1 MQAREDRPA
10 TVAAAPVWPGRDVG
24 SAASAP
30 QTAVFCCSRC
40 AAALQP
46 LPAASLSLCLQERKD
61 PSTAGRTPANQP
73 ETSNFHLTTVAVYCP
88 TPSANSAINSLQ
100 SRGRAGPPFSQQL
113 TQLVFSTFSFQRH
126 DLTVEKPG
134 WIAEKQDGVE
144 AERLGKGHRKGGE
157 REAEAGPEDEG
168 AKARKEEEVKRGE
181 EVGVEEGAEVWKEG
195 EVEAMVGGGK
205 AEAKSEEEAEVQ
217 EDIEVGVERGG
228 AEVGQKLKGIL
239 RHKIEDLVA
248 SLHHHD
254 RKNGMSRKE
263 EFTKGRTQENR
274 EGRNGKEIMMTEKG
288 RIEEMGKVIDMNLN
302 DGSP

>member
-1 MQAREDRPA
+1 M
-10 TVAAAPVWPGRDVG
+10 
-24 SAASAP
+24 
-30 QTAVFCCSRC
+30 
-40 AAALQP
+40 
-46 LPAASLSLCLQERKD
+46 
-61 PSTAGRTPANQP
+61 
-73 ETSNFHLTTVAVYCP
+73 
-88 TPSANSAINSLQ
+88 Q

-134 WIAEKQDGVE
+134 WIEEKQDGVE

-181 EVGVEEGAEVWKEG
+181 EVGVEEGAEVWKGG

-217 EDIEVGVERGG
+217 EDIEVGVEIGE

-288 RIEEMGKVIDMNLN
+288 RIEEMGKVIDMNLK